1 MPENGGVSARIG
13 VCKTRRRLVPKR
25 SLECRRMQRVMA
37 CRSAMWTAKRPCAG
51 ADKAPRR
58 PKVVARTAGGANHEL
73 SMDVLSTW
81 RRATAVCF
89 DMDCTCSEDDSL
101 DGLAEFAGK
110 GEEVKK
116 ITDMAMN
123 GEMGLEEALVKRLQ
137 IINPTPQMIKDFLI
151 ARPPESRLTPGI
163 KELVNNLQNRGI
175 SVYIIS
181 GGFRPLALPFAKL
194 LNIPP
199 ENVYANRIYFTTD
212 DETGMPTVYAGYDK
226 EQPTAK
232 QGGKPEAIKA
242 LRSKH
247 PLEDVVMIGDG
258 ITDLEAARMPGG
270 ADLFI
275 GYGGVVERKEVRES
289 ADFYITDFS
298 VLTKTLTNHQVAFVG
313 SGAWACSAANLVA
326 KNCMAR
332 EDFESNVRMWVYEEE
347 VDGRMLTEIINED
360 HENVKYLPGIKL
372 EKNIV
377 AYPDLDDVINEA
389 DIIVFC
395 VPHQFVHRICK
406 QMVGKIRQDA
416 VAISLTKGMRL
427 RSDGAQLISDMI
439 RRKLGIDCSVLMG
452 ANIAEEIGKG
462 ELSEATI
469 GYKWPE
475 NARLFQEMFQS
486 DSFLVETV
494 QDVEG
499 AELCGTLKN
508 VVALATGIVKGLGY
522 GSNTKAAI
530 MRAGMSE
537 MRRLAKRLY
546 YTVQDET
553 FFMSCGLADL
563 IATCEGGRNQ
573 RVAKAFAEMNGEK
586 TLGQL
591 EEEMLKGQKL
601 QGELTSDEVQAV
613 LRAKGW
619 ENDFPLFTTVNRI
632 IHGQLPI
639 QFITQYQHIA
649 GFEAVEP
656 SSDEVESAI
665 EDAFTVLK
673 V

>member
-1 MPENGGVSARIG
+1 
-13 VCKTRRRLVPKR
+13 
-25 SLECRRMQRVMA
+25 MA
-37 CRSAMWTAKRPCAG
+37 LRSAVWTSKSPCL
-51 ADKAPRR
+51 KARKTPGRR
-58 PKVVARTAGGANHEL
+58 KVAVRTAGGGNHEL

-89 DMDCTCSEDDSL
+89 DMDCTCSQDDSL

-137 IINPTPQMIKDFLI
+137 IINPTPQMIKEFL
-151 ARPPESRLTPGI
+151 AAHPPESRLTPGI
-163 KELVNNLQNRGI
+163 KDLVSNLQKRGI

-212 DETGMPTVYAGYDK
+212 DETGMPTVYAGYDT

-275 GYGGVVERKEVRES
+275 GYGGVVERQEIRES

-298 VLTKTLTNHQVAFVG
+298 VLTKTLANHQVAFVG

-326 KNCMAR
+326 RNCKQR
-332 EDFESNVRMWVYEEE
+332 EDFEEDVRMWVYEEE
-347 VDGRMLTEIINED
+347 VDGRMLTEIINQD
-360 HENVKYLPGIKL
+360 HENIKYLPGIKL
-372 EKNIV
+372 EENVV
-377 AYPDLDDVINEA
+377 AYPNLDDVISEA

-395 VPHQFVHRICK
+395 VPHQFVHSICK
-406 QMVGKIRQDA
+406 QMVGKVRQDA
-416 VAISLTKGMRL
+416 IAISLTKGMRL

-508 VVALATGIVKGLGY
+508 VVALAAGFVKGLGY
-522 GSNTKAAI
+522 GSNAKAAI

-546 YTVQDET
+546 FTVQDET

-573 RVAKAFAEMNGEK
+573 RVARAFAELNGQK
-586 TLGQL
+586 TLGML

-601 QGELTSDEVQAV
+601 QGELTSNEVQAV

-619 ENDFPLFTTVNRI
+619 ELDFPLFTTVNRI
-632 IHGQLPI
+632 IHGSLPVE
-639 QFITQYQHIA
+639 FITQYQRLSEV
-649 GFEAVEP
+649 EAVEP
-656 SSDEVESAI
+656 SSDAVDSAI
-665 EDAFTVLK
+665 EDAFTALK